1 MDPSPTRGA
10 CQARGEIETGR
21 TREEQQMGDMTAEK
35 KGLFIAIFLIGRE
48 IRVLSAFFF
57 FQMGVGKGIRL
68 IVSELITQIAAIAIL
83 IVVLRVLEPGL

>member
-57 FQMGVGKGIRL
+57 QMGVGKGIRL